1 MTALW
6 SPLRWVGAALLVL
19 GVAFALSPDL
29 IGAAPVSGDAFAQ
42 VERRIPG
49 GAVAGV
55 GLLLLVP
62 PGPRDWAPRLAA
74 MVGWVTVGLLGARL
88 LGVALDG
95 GHPRQ
100 WMWVAVE
107 AGVVAGAFGF
117 LRWRR
122 RRSASGAPETPS
134 SEGAAGPGA

>member
-1 MTALW
+1 MAAPWT
-6 SPLRWVGAALLVL
+6 PLRWVGVALLVL

-55 GLLLLVP
+55 GLLLRSP
-62 PGPRDWAPRLAA
+62 AGHRDWAPRLAA
-74 MVGWVTVGLLGARL
+74 MVGWVTVGVLGARL

-95 GHPRQ
+95 SHPRQ

-107 AGVVAGAFGF
+107 AVVVAGAFGF

-122 RRSASGAPETPS
+122 GSGSKGQP
-134 SEGAAGPGA
+134 AGPPAGPAA